1 MRNHLAVI
9 VSGMLVWAS
18 FLPENAIAGWWQEVT
33 GPASSAQTKPSTG
46 NAAQE
51 AGSVKPIAACGF
63 CLPDGTKVPLVLGR
77 ELSSGKESAGNRVDF
92 EVTEDIKV
100 KDAVVIPNG
109 SLAMG
114 TVVEAQGRRRLGRAG
129 KLDVRIEEV
138 RLADGSRARLRS
150 MQENKGQGRQG
161 LMTGAM
167 IATGV
172 LFFPAAPV
180 FLFMRGKDVVIAK
193 GTPVASYIDGD
204 TQLDAAKFQ
213 SSAKPAETP
222 GVPAAGSEPSA
233 TPGTTPT
240 PPPQR

>member
-9 VSGMLVWAS
+9 VSGMLVWTS

-33 GPASSAQTKPSTG
+33 GPASSAQAKPATG
-46 NAAQE
+46 NVAQE

-77 ELSSGKESAGNRVDF
+77 ELSSGKESVGNRVDF

-100 KDAVVIPNG
+100 KDALVIPKG

-114 TVVEAQGRRRLGRAG
+114 TVVEAQARRRLGRAG

-150 MQENKGQGRQG
+150 MQENKGKGRQG
-161 LMTGAM
+161 LMTGAI
-167 IATGV
+167 IASGI

-204 TQLDAAKFQ
+204 TQLDVAKFQ
-213 SSAKPAETP
+213 LPAKPAKTP
-222 GVPAAGSEPSA
+222 AVPTAVNDSSAAPGAGS
-233 TPGTTPT
+233 T

>member
-9 VSGMLVWAS
+9 VSGMLVCTS
-18 FLPENAIAGWWQEVT
+18 ILPKGAIAGGRQEAAGAT
-33 GPASSAQTKPSTG
+33 SSAQTKPAAG

-100 KDAVVIPNG
+100 KDVVVIPKG

-150 MQENKGQGRQG
+150 MQENKGKGRQG

-167 IATGV
+167 IASGI

-213 SSAKPAETP
+213 STAKPMETP
-222 GVPAAGSEPSA
+222 VAPAAVSDSSAAPS
-233 TPGTTPT
+233 TTGA